1 MKHLTTY
8 WVTQP
13 NIYAYYHNVAVSILH
28 FNKTWRPTLHAAN
41 MKARF
46 DSKLSM
52 SLQLCN
58 YWGKSSPII
67 YKVSCLVTNYVD
79 ANRIWLNI
87 IRADCLPSTQDGLI
101 AFACSFAN
109 YVVQRFKCIWI
120 MELYF
125 LQSGQLLVRSIPFP
139 DFRCIPIESSW
150 NHNLYKL
157 HTFD

>member
-1 MKHLTTY
+1 MNTIITSQWVFCISIKHEDRLCT
-8 WVTQP
+8 P
-13 NIYAYYHNVAVSILH
+13 
-28 FNKTWRPTLHAAN
+28 AN

-58 YWGKSSPII
+58 YWGKSSTII